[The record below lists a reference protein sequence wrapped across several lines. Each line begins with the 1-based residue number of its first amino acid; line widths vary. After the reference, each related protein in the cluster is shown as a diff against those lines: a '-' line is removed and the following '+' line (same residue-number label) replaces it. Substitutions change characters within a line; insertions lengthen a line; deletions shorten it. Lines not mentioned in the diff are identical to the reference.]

1 MDTGSAHAQC
11 VLSEHLKYFWLVLQ
25 YKGKLGFG
33 PWLDGERH
41 MKTFDMRGPWCCRLV
56 SQHLKA
62 GEDGNYLG
70 SSG

>member
-1 MDTGSAHAQC
+1 
-11 VLSEHLKYFWLVLQ
+11 
-25 YKGKLGFG
+25 
-33 PWLDGERH
+33 

-62 GEDGNYLG
+62 GEDGKFKASLNYLG